1 MNRHEQ
7 YMRRALALAQ
17 QAEGRTSPNPMVGAV
32 LVRDGEIVG
41 EGHTQPAGQAHAE
54 VMALRMAGERA
65 RGATAYV
72 TLEPCS
78 HHGRTPPCTDALIKA
93 GVKKVVYAAGDP
105 NPLVNG
111 RGCAQLREA
120 GVVVQNSLCNAE
132 ASVLN
137 RPFFKYIET
146 GLPFVTAKF
155 AMTLDG
161 KIATETGDSQWIT
174 NGRSREQ
181 GHRLRNV
188 SDAILVGVGTVLADN
203 PRLTTR
209 LADVDLVK
217 HPVRIVA
224 DSRGRTP
231 LDAAI
236 LDANLPGR
244 TILATTALADEAYRH
259 ALAEKGC
266 EVWVLPL
273 GANGHLD
280 MLALLRE
287 IGRNQFINLMVEGGG
302 AILGSLLQLGQI
314 DRVWAFIAPKLVGGA
329 NAPTP
334 FGGSGI
340 PALRDALQLENVETQ
355 LLDNDIWI
363 KANVQRNEE

>member
-1 MNRHEQ
+1 MNTHEQ
-7 YMRRALALAQ
+7 YMRRALALAA
-17 QAEGRTSPNPMVGAV
+17 QAQGRTSPNPMVGAV
-32 LVRDGEIVG
+32 LVRDGKIVG

-54 VMALRMAGERA
+54 VMALRMAGKRA

-78 HHGRTPPCTDALIKA
+78 HHGRTPPCTNALIKA
-93 GVKKVVYAAGDP
+93 GVSKVVYAAGDP

-111 RGCAQLREA
+111 RGCAQLRDA
-120 GVVVQNSLCNAE
+120 GIVVQNTICNAE
-132 ASVLN
+132 ATALN
-137 RPFFKYIET
+137 RPFFKYIQT

-161 KIATETGDSQWIT
+161 KIATATGDSQWIT
-174 NGRSREQ
+174 NASSRQQ

-209 LADVDLVK
+209 LADVARVK
-217 HPVRIVA
+217 HPVRIIA
-224 DSRGRTP
+224 DTHGRTP

-236 LDANLPGR
+236 LDPALPGR
-244 TILATTALADEAYRH
+244 TILATTELADVRYRQTMVD
-259 ALAEKGC
+259 KGVT
-266 EVWVLPL
+266 VWVLPVL
-273 GANGHLD
+273 DGRVD

-287 IGRNQFINLMVEGGG
+287 IGRNQLVNLMVEGGG

-314 DRVWAFIAPKLVGGA
+314 DRVWAFIAPKLIGGA
-329 NAPTP
+329 TAPTP
-334 FGGSGI
+334 FGGNGI
-340 PALRDALQLENVETQ
+340 PTLRDALQLENIETQ
-355 LLDNDIWI
+355 LLNNDIWI
-363 KANVQRNEE
+363 KGDVISNR

>member
-1 MNRHEQ
+1 MMNTHEQ

-32 LVRDGEIVG
+32 LVRDGVIVG
-41 EGHTQPAGQAHAE
+41 EGHTQPAGHAHAE
-54 VMALRMAGERA
+54 VMALRMAGDRA

-93 GVKKVVYAAGDP
+93 GVRQVIYAASDP

-111 RGCAQLREA
+111 RGCNQLRDA
-120 GVVVQNSLCNAE
+120 GILVQNSLCNVE
-132 ASVLN
+132 ATALN
-137 RPFFKYIET
+137 RPFFKYIQT

-174 NGRSREQ
+174 NATSRQQ

-209 LADVDLVK
+209 LNDVDRVK
-217 HPVRIVA
+217 HPVRIIA
-224 DSRGRTP
+224 DTRGRTP
-231 LDAAI
+231 LDSAI
-236 LDANLPGR
+236 LSGELPAR
-244 TILATTALADEAYRH
+244 TILATTELADPVYRQ
-259 ALAEKGC
+259 AVAAQGN
-266 EVWVLPL
+266 EVWVLPV
-273 GANGHLD
+273 GADGHLD
-280 MLALLRE
+280 MLALLQE
-287 IGRNQFINLMVEGGG
+287 IGRNQFVNLMVEGGG

-314 DRVWAFIAPKLVGGA
+314 DRVWAFIAPKLVGGS

-334 FGGSGI
+334 FGGGGI
-340 PALRDALQLENVETQ
+340 AALQDALQLENIETQ

-363 KANVQRNEE
+363 KGDVRK